1 MKPHKTTDKQDS
13 NEELTIAD
21 SLYSLCKSM
30 TFPLLM
36 SFKELINLD
45 LEDLVDIIEVFS
57 NESESTNTG
66 GTHTIYENG
75 EKITVIEGARR

>member
-21 SLYSLCKSM
+21 NLYALCKSM

-36 SFKELINLD
+36 SFNELIHLD
-45 LEDLVDIIEVFS
+45 LEELVDIIEVFS
-57 NESESTNTG
+57 NENSTTG